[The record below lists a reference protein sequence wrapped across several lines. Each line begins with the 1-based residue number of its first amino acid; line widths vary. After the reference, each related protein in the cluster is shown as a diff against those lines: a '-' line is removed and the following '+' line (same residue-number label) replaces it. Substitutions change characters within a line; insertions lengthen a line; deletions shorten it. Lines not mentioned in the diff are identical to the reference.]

1 LKRIISE
8 GDNQLTGDDLR
19 AEFFRINR
27 ESAYCVPNLD
37 KAVDI
42 VRIVQDYGVVSEPPG
57 RLIYN
62 IYCYLLLGEMPDGIK
77 N

>member
-1 LKRIISE
+1 MERIISE

-19 AEFFRINR
+19 AEFSRINR
-27 ESAYCVPNLD
+27 ESAICGPNLD

-42 VRIVQDYGVVSEPPG
+42 GRIVQDYGVVSEPPG
-57 RLIYN
+57 PLIYN
-62 IYCYLLLGEMPDGIK
+62 VYRYLTTGEMPDGIK